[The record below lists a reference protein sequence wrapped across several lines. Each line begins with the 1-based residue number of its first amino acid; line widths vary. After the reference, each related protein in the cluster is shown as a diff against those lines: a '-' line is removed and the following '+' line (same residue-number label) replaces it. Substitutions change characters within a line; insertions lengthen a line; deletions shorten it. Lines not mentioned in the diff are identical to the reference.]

1 MAKKVGPKEASLRA
15 AREAAAAT
23 TIDRHALQE
32 ARASARKKANELYEK
47 EMEAITQP
55 LRHEIDALKE
65 RRTEI
70 EVELL
75 EIENRLGKLNKALA
89 DVLGIEPPS
98 TGKAS
103 GGKRSRR
110 SPEQLKAEAGSIVA
124 YLEKHPK
131 AKAADIKKATGA
143 NFAPSLV
150 KFVKENNGAK
160 IATEGNKASTVYSLA

>member
-1 MAKKVGPKEASLRA
+1 MAKKMGPKEASLRA
-15 AREAAAAT
+15 AREAATAT

-32 ARASARKKANELYEK
+32 ARAAARRKANELYEK
-47 EMEAITQP
+47 EMQSITKP
-55 LRHEIDALKE
+55 LRDEIETLTARRAEIDAEL
-65 RRTEI
+65 TAI
-70 EVELL
+70 ESTLT
-75 EIENRLGKLNKALA
+75 KLNKALA

-110 SPEQLKAEAGSIVA
+110 SSEQLKTEASSIVA

-131 AKAADIKKATGA
+131 AKASDIKKATGV